1 MTPPAVLFSSDCCVG
16 KREAHVRETHMKW
29 DGEGKKLIPLPI
41 GLLTFAF
48 SVSDHR
54 VSGINILRAK
64 STSTQPQ
71 FWQAE
76 LSLCGL
82 VCLWPSPSAGQVVTS
97 LSP

>member
-1 MTPPAVLFSSDCCVG
+1 MLSLLKAVWEWRGTCEG
-16 KREAHVRETHMKW
+16 NPHKW
-29 DGEGKKLIPLPI
+29 DEEGKKLSSLPI

-71 FWQAE
+71 SWQTE
-76 LSLCGL
+76 LALCGL
-82 VCLWPSPSAGQVVTS
+82 VCL
-97 LSP
+97 